1 MAAYCGL
8 AATVGSTMSPASE
21 KEAASS
27 SSPSSRMSALP
38 IRGEHRGHVICSP
51 PIPAHLATIT
61 PAAAL
66 PPALS
71 SRVARPSVRCR
82 LVVGRRLP
90 A

>member
-38 IRGEHRGHVICSP
+38 IRGEHRGHVI
-51 PIPAHLATIT
+51 
-61 PAAAL
+61 
-66 PPALS
+66 
-71 SRVARPSVRCR
+71 
-82 LVVGRRLP
+82 
-90 A
+90 